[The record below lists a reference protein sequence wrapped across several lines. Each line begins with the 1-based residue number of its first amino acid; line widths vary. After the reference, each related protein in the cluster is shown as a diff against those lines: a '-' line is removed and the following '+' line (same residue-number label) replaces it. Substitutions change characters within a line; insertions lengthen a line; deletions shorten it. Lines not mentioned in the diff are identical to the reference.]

1 MWPGLRFLSYLR
13 QSEDRSSS
21 IILQACVSPYH
32 DAGEVLSNESPMNVE
47 KMQQG
52 VSPQHDAR
60 EALSNVSPM
69 GFERICPH
77 ADDKGRAMV
86 KASAIVRD
94 DSDCQGSLALS
105 TCSNL

>member
-1 MWPGLRFLSYLR
+1 M
-13 QSEDRSSS
+13 
-21 IILQACVSPYH
+21 
-32 DAGEVLSNESPMNVE
+32 LSNESPTNVE
-47 KMQQG
+47 EMQQG

-60 EALSNVSPM
+60 EALSNESPM
-69 GFERICPH
+69 GVEQICSH

-94 DSDCQGSLALS
+94 DSICQGSLALS